1 LRRRR
6 RAAIRALPES
16 RAVLTIYTQTDGQ
29 AARAESELDP
39 AWLAPD
45 SRVVVWVDLD
55 APTAEEGRILSDVF
69 GFHDLAVEDALE
81 ASHFPKIDDYGAY
94 LHVILHGIAA
104 AQQPPASKFTTHDI
118 DFFLGRNYLVTVHS
132 GHSRSLARLQGLC
145 VRNEMVLSEGPVG
158 LMHRL
163 VDGLVDNYTPE
174 VEALEDRLE
183 ALEVFESADH
193 HIVRHILGLK
203 RDIGT
208 LRRVITPQ
216 RDAISRLAR
225 REYPIVTEA
234 LAYRFRDVYDH
245 LVRIADEAAI
255 MHDRVT
261 TVLDAHLSFVSNRM
275 NEIMKVL
282 TIFATIFGPLTVL
295 TGLYGMNVRLPML
308 PGGEA
313 SQFWLIIGAMVLST
327 GGMLWYFRR
336 RGWL

>member
-1 LRRRR
+1 M
-6 RAAIRALPES
+6 
-16 RAVLTIYTQTDGQ
+16 LTIYTQTNGQ
-29 AARAESELDP
+29 DAKSQEALDP
-39 AWLAPD
+39 AWLAAD
-45 SRVVVWVDLD
+45 SGAMVWVDLE
-55 APTAEEGRILSDVF
+55 APTPEEGRVLTEVF

-81 ASHFPKIDDYGAY
+81 ASHFPKVDDYGAY

-104 AQQPPASKFTTHDI
+104 ARPEPTTQFSTHDI

-132 GHSRSLARLQGLC
+132 GHSRSLERMQSLC
-145 VRNEMVLSEGPVG
+145 LRNERVLAEGPVG

-183 ALEVFESADH
+183 ALEVEVFESTDQQ
-193 HIVRHILGLK
+193 IVRHILGLK

-208 LRRVITPQ
+208 LRRVVTPQ
-216 RDAISRLAR
+216 RDVVSRLAR

-295 TGLYGMNVRLPML
+295 TGLYGMNVRLPLM

-313 SQFWLIIGAMVLST
+313 SQFWLILTIMVAST

>member
-1 LRRRR
+1 
-6 RAAIRALPES
+6 
-16 RAVLTIYTQTDGQ
+16 VLTIYTQTNGHH
-29 AARAESELDP
+29 ARPEQSLDP

-45 SRVVVWVDLD
+45 STVVLWVDLA
-55 APTAEEGRILSDVF
+55 APTAEEGRILTEVF

-81 ASHFPKIDDYGAY
+81 TTHFPKIDDYGGY

-104 AQQPPASKFTTHDI
+104 SEPTPASRFSTHDI

-132 GHSRSLARLQGLC
+132 GHSRSLERMQALC
-145 VRNEMVLSEGPVG
+145 MRNEMVLSEGPVG

-174 VEALEDRLE
+174 VEGLEDRLE
-183 ALEVFESADH
+183 ALEAEVFESADQK
-193 HIVRHILGLK
+193 IVRHILSLK
-203 RDIGT
+203 RDIGI

-216 RDAISRLAR
+216 RDVISRLAR
-225 REYPIVTEA
+225 REYPIVTES

-295 TGLYGMNVRLPML
+295 TGLYGMNVRLPLL

-313 SQFWLIIGAMVLST
+313 SQFWVILGIMVAST